1 MFLYERLRA
10 LCHHF
15 ECLVSHVRYRLLIML
30 VGWFVCLLACLLALS
45 LPGQQCASPDAA
57 SASASTTMPLQKIMF
72 VLFGEKEYK
81 AFDEAAKEHFEE
93 GGEK

>member
-1 MFLYERLRA
+1 MFGIA
-10 LCHHF
+10 CSISSAHHVGW
-15 ECLVSHVRYRLLIML
+15 LVWL
-30 VGWFVCLLACLLALS
+30 VGWLVCLLACLPS